1 MLLRAVPIKKG
12 KPMIRKLATLSAVS
26 FALAAPVFA
35 EEVEISG
42 NVTLTTDYVW
52 RGISQSNEDF
62 AVQGGFDLALE
73 NGFYVGT
80 WASNVDFQDEP
91 QDTNLELDFY
101 GGFAGEFANGIGW
114 DVGAIAYLYPDTED
128 ADLDFVEVYG
138 GLSTELENGLG
149 LGGYVYYDFDNQNVW
164 IEGSAGYSFTD
175 SFAADVSLG
184 NYSFD
189 GGGDYTAYS
198 VGATYSAP
206 VGLDFDLRFWGTDV
220 DNVSIADERV
230 VLSVSKSL

>member
-12 KPMIRKLATLSAVS
+12 KPMIRKLATLGAVS

-35 EEVEISG
+35 EEFEVSG

-62 AVQGGFDLALE
+62 AIQGGFDVSK
-73 NGFYVGT
+73 GMFYAGT

-91 QDTNLELDFY
+91 QDTNLELDIY

-128 ADLDFVEVYG
+128 ADLDFTELYG
-138 GLSTELENGLG
+138 GLSKELESGLSF
-149 LGGYVYYDFDNQNVW
+149 GGYVYYDFDNQNIYV
-164 IEGSAGYSFTD
+164 EGSAAYAVADAVSFDAT
-175 SFAADVSLG
+175 VG

-189 GGGDYTAYS
+189 AGGDYTS
-198 VGATYSAP
+198 FSIGSTYASP
-206 VGLDFDLRFWGTDV
+206 IGLDFDLRLWGTDV